1 MTRNDTI
8 VQLYESGFNI
18 TLLNNTDLCTRET
31 CPLSI
36 AQVHY
41 DLSLGGNAFFL
52 ALFSLLLVLQLAFGF
67 KWRTWSFTGSIFGG
81 LVLEILGY
89 VSRVQM
95 HYNPWNGD
103 AFLMYIIVLTIAPC
117 FLTAAIYLSL
127 SRIILVYGEPL
138 ARFKPRTYTIIFI
151 GCDVFSLVL
160 QAIGGALADTASTN
174 SLLQTGINIMIAGLA
189 FQVVSL
195 TVFAVL
201 CADFAWSVRRKGG
214 DVSRGTLQGKL
225 PYCSVGMFYSFII
238 ALAVA
243 TLTIYIRSCFRVAEL
258 QGGFDGELAND
269 QITFMVLEGTMV
281 SIACIALTAVHPGF
295 VFGSSWKMKKARA
308 EILHGHGPAQRLQG
322 GGQEVHVVDEK

>member
-1 MTRNDTI
+1 MTVASSDSYISDRNFQSLLLVNCLIISVDLVLRLVLCLCSTIDAHLPRPSNSSTLTLSTYLQASVLYLDFHLLLRLLPLVSAMTRNDTI

-103 AFLMYIIVLTIAPC
+103 AFLM
-117 FLTAAIYLSL
+117 
-127 SRIILVYGEPL
+127 
-138 ARFKPRTYTIIFI
+138 
-151 GCDVFSLVL
+151 
-160 QAIGGALADTASTN
+160 
-174 SLLQTGINIMIAGLA
+174 
-189 FQVVSL
+189 
-195 TVFAVL
+195 
-201 CADFAWSVRRKGG
+201 
-214 DVSRGTLQGKL
+214 
-225 PYCSVGMFYSFII
+225 
-238 ALAVA
+238 
-243 TLTIYIRSCFRVAEL
+243 
-258 QGGFDGELAND
+258 
-269 QITFMVLEGTMV
+269 
-281 SIACIALTAVHPGF
+281 
-295 VFGSSWKMKKARA
+295 
-308 EILHGHGPAQRLQG
+308 
-322 GGQEVHVVDEK
+322 